1 MMRYSIA
8 PIILLSSG
16 MIIGYQFRITFARD
30 LVSYLLYIM
39 LFLIGLEIGS
49 ERVRIGKDDLLLP
62 LVTVVGTLAA
72 ASLISP
78 LIGLPLKVTLSVAA
92 GFGWYTLAGP
102 LVTSLLGAYAGAL
115 AFLSNLLREL
125 ISLIFHRTIS
135 KIGCNALIA
144 CGGAA
149 SMDTFLPFV
158 VDACGP
164 ESGVRSF
171 ISGLI
176 LTLITPL
183 AISFLSSLG

>member
-1 MMRYSIA
+1 MMRHSIA
-8 PIILLSSG
+8 PITLLSLG
-16 MIIGYQFRITFARD
+16 MIIGYQLKIAFARE

-39 LFLIGLEIGS
+39 LFLIGISIGT
-49 ERVRIGKDDLLLP
+49 ERVRIGRDDLSLP
-62 LVTVVGTLAA
+62 LITSIGTLTAA
-72 ASLISP
+72 PLISP

-102 LVTSLLGAYAGAL
+102 LVTNLLGAHAGAL

-125 ISLIFHRTIS
+125 ISLIFYRAIS

-149 SMDTFLPFV
+149 SMDTLLPFV
-158 VDACGP
+158 IDACGP

-171 ISGLI
+171 TSGLV

-183 AISFLSSLG
+183 AISFFSNLG